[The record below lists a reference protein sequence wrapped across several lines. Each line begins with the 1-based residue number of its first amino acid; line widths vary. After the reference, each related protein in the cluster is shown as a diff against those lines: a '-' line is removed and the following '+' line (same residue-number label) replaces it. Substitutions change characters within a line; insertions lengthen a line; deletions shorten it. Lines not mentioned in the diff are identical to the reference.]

1 MLKDLLI
8 IFVIAIVFIIDC
20 GYTVETECKSDSE
33 CECKSLIED
42 EVSDFVSMVDIISE
56 K

>member
-1 MLKDLLI
+1 MLRDLLI
-8 IFVIAIVFIIDC
+8 IFVIAIVFIVDC
-20 GYTVETECKSDSE
+20 GFTVETECKSISE

-42 EVSDFVSMVDIISE
+42 KVDDFVSMVVISE